1 MVRGVTGWQGN
12 EGGQGGWNQPPNGP
26 QGGDPYQHPYNPDP
40 YGYNGPQGTAPYPY
54 NPSESGNPYQTGGFP
69 AQGYGT
75 DPYGQ
80 QQQDPYGQ
88 NPYGQSPYGQ
98 DQYGQY
104 NPYQT
109 GGFGEPDFSPAPKR
123 SKAPMIFGVL
133 AIVIIVGAV
142 IAIVLVNRNG
152 DDKNAGPAGQS
163 SEQPAPKSG
172 EKSTPPSSGGPSE
185 PGGKDG
191 WQTIDNTAD
200 SGLTYQVPPDWKKS
214 DSARPSGLD
223 VDFTGTAEYG
233 VYECQGAGYAR
244 SFATSGDVQAK
255 GGGDLDLNK
264 TVTDFAKSFGKSYF
278 KDTATVDAGSPEEVE
293 VDGKKAVKVT
303 APVTPK
309 VSIPKCEAAKGEV
322 AIIGVLI
329 EDQGKPSGV
338 AMLAVVSDVEG
349 GPADPK
355 PLPTD
360 VAQDILSSARVG

>member
-1 MVRGVTGWQGN
+1 MRAGRGVRVRGAFSVGTTPIAHRYSAEWPRQRSGRAMVRGVTGWQGN

-40 YGYNGPQGTAPYPY
+40 YGQQGPQGTAPYPY
-54 NPSESGNPYQTGGFP
+54 GPPESRNPYQTGGFP
-69 AQGYGT
+69 GQGYRT
-75 DPYGQ
+75 DPYGNPQ
-80 QQQDPYGQ
+80 QQHPCGQ
-88 NPYGQSPYGQ
+88 HP
-98 DQYGQY
+98 YGQY

-133 AIVIIVGAV
+133 AIVIIVGAG
-142 IAIVLVNRNG
+142 IAVGLVNRGGG
-152 DDKNAGPAGQS
+152 DENAGPAGTS
-163 SEQPAPKSG
+163 SEQQPPPSSGGKSA
-172 EKSTPPSSGGPSE
+172 PPSSGGPSE

-255 GGGDLDLNK
+255 GGGDLDQ
-264 TVTDFAKSFGKSYF
+264 
-278 KDTATVDAGSPEEVE
+278 
-293 VDGKKAVKVT
+293 
-303 APVTPK
+303 
-309 VSIPKCEAAKGEV
+309 
-322 AIIGVLI
+322 IGRAHV
-329 EDQGKPSGV
+329 
-338 AMLAVVSDVEG
+338 
-349 GPADPK
+349 
-355 PLPTD
+355 
-360 VAQDILSSARVG
+360 